1 MIAVNLTGCG
11 EMSNTYTF
19 SITVSDE
26 VAGSEPMSEQAMIDY
41 ILLRL
46 ESQSVVTVLNIV
58 RDY

>member
-1 MIAVNLTGCG
+1 MNLTGCG